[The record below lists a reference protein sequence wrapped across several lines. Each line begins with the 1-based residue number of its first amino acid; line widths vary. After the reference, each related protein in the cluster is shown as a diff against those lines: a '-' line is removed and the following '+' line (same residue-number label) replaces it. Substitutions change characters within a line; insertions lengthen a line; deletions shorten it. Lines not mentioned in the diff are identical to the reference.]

1 MKEKTILMFLCVF
14 FVLILSNLASA
25 VIFDIEKAR
34 QEEWERYEAYREDYI
49 KFHDLEAFA
58 GHIDEYNLQRN
69 FGFYGPDYYYIPPE
83 VLAAKYNPPLQG
95 DTYYTLNRGY
105 ASSLTHQ
112 PSAIKYYGDV
122 VNGRYAG
129 YIPSTMNGRYFDHPD
144 IYGAQGY
151 LTVGYP
157 YDYTYKGFQGYQGYQ
172 GYYGYNSYNIREITS
187 EEPAFYA
194 RIAEPLNDG
203 FYVVGFY

>member
-1 MKEKTILMFLCVF
+1 MNKRLTFIVLSVL

-25 VIFDIEKAR
+25 VIFDIAAAR
-34 QEEWERYEAYREDYI
+34 EEEWERYEAYKEDYI

-69 FGFYGPDYYYIPPE
+69 FGFRGPDYYYIPQE

-95 DTYYTLNRGY
+95 DTYYTPTRGY

-112 PSAIKYYGDV
+112 PSAIKYHGDI
-122 VNGRYAG
+122 VNGRYSG
-129 YIPSTMNGRYFDHPD
+129 YIPSTMNNRYFDHPH

-157 YDYTYKGFQGYQGYQ
+157 YQGFQGYQDYYDYHGYH
-172 GYYGYNSYNIREITS
+172 GYNIKEITS